1 MLDINKYQTIKFPH
15 GITVN
20 DGSFNPAAL
29 VAVDMAYGE
38 PCYIVT
44 RDIKG
49 KASDVLEGIAT
60 GMSDIA
66 ETFAIEA
73 SLAGDVWSRHAPLV
87 RIESNI

>member
-1 MLDINKYQTIKFPH
+1 MLDCDKYQTIRFPH

-20 DGSFNPAAL
+20 DGSFNPATL

-49 KASDVLEGIAT
+49 KASDVLESIAV
-60 GMSDIA
+60 GLSDIA

-87 RIESNI
+87 RIESNV